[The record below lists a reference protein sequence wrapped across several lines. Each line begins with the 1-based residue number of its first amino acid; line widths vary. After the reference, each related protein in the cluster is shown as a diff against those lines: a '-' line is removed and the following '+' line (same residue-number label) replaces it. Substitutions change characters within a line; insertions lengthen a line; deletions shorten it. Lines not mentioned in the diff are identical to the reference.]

1 MKRHFHYEKQ
11 TSRTKKSTT
20 ARRAHILKYTPSKK
34 QITDYKQ
41 HNNGTN
47 TMKKKPF
54 FHSLSWNIMNT
65 EMTGKE
71 SLVIYCQMPSL
82 YGKLASCIGVV
93 RVSKGWFYYR
103 QHTMVSLSFS
113 GQVDAI
119 HMAQH
124 SQKRLTPP
132 HTEIY
137 VSWMSLITLSNQIR
151 AVKVKM
157 TDVSRIFSAHEVLM
171 ERRGVTVLQLHFDL
185 RST

>member
-1 MKRHFHYEKQ
+1 
-11 TSRTKKSTT
+11 
-20 ARRAHILKYTPSKK
+20 
-34 QITDYKQ
+34 
-41 HNNGTN
+41 
-47 TMKKKPF
+47 
-54 FHSLSWNIMNT
+54 MNT

>member
-41 HNNGTN
+41 RNNGTN

-157 TDVSRIFSAHEVLM
+157 TDVSRILSAHEVLM